1 MSYDF
6 SNRSDLVGLARL
18 THSLQAVAEPMG
30 VAHFLMG
37 AAARDLML
45 KFAHNI
51 QSLRATEDADFALM
65 VPSWK
70 EFEAL
75 RASLIAGGRFRPR
88 PGPATHRLR
97 HSDGLPLDIVPF
109 GGVER
114 SNRTI
119 AWPGDDGVVFD
130 CFGIKEAFESCI
142 DVNLPEAVRLCV
154 ASIPGQAILKI
165 AAWHDR
171 KHTHPGR
178 DAADLLL
185 FARTYMDCGNYERAI
200 AEHADLLESPEF
212 DYVEA
217 GAGLLAR
224 DMKAIVTTG
233 AVERLLGILLL
244 EADEEG
250 PLLLA
255 SQSQMDLEAARRLLE
270 VMCEEL
276 AG

>member
-6 SNRSDLVGLARL
+6 SSRSDLVGLARL
-18 THSLQAVAEPMG
+18 TRSLQAVAEPMG

-45 KFAHNI
+45 KFAHDI
-51 QSLRATEDADFALM
+51 QSLRATEDADFAVM

-75 RASLIAGGRFRPR
+75 RAALIGGGQFRPR
-88 PGPATHRLR
+88 PGPVTHRLR
-97 HSDGLPLDIVPF
+97 HEGGLPLDIVPF
-109 GGVER
+109 GAVEGP
-114 SNRTI
+114 NRTI
-119 AWPGDDGVVFD
+119 AWPGDEGVVFD
-130 CFGIKEAFESCI
+130 CFGIREAFEACI
-142 DVNLPEAVRLCV
+142 DVTLPEGVRLSV
-154 ASIPGQAILKI
+154 ASIPGQVVLKI
-165 AAWHDR
+165 SAWHVR

-178 DAADLLL
+178 DAVDLLL
-185 FARTYMDCGNYERAI
+185 FARNYMDCGNYERAV

-212 DYVEA
+212 DYTEA
-217 GAGLLAR
+217 GARLLAR
-224 DMKAIVTTG
+224 DMKGIVTAA
-233 AVERLLGILLL
+233 AVERLLGILLP

>member
-6 SNRSDLVGLARL
+6 SGRSDLIGLARL
-18 THSLQAVAEPMG
+18 THSLQAVASPMR
-30 VAHFLMG
+30 VEHFLMG

-51 QSLRATEDADFALM
+51 QSLRATEDADFAVM
-65 VPSWK
+65 VPGWK

-75 RASLIAGGRFRPR
+75 REGLIAGSHFKPR

-97 HSDGLPLDIVPF
+97 HASGLPLDIVPF

-114 SNRTI
+114 PNRTI

-130 CFGIKEAFESCI
+130 CFGINEAFESCI
-142 DVNLPEAVRLCV
+142 AVDLPEGVRLSV
-154 ASIPGQAILKI
+154 ASVPGQAILKI
-165 AAWHDR
+165 SAWHDR
-171 KHTHPGR
+171 RYTHPGR

-185 FARTYMDCGNYERAI
+185 FARNYMDCGNFERAV
-200 AEHADLLESPEF
+200 AEHADLLASPEF
-212 DYVEA
+212 DYIEA
-217 GAGLLAR
+217 GARLLAR
-224 DMKAIVTTG
+224 DMKGIVVAG
-233 AVERLLGILLL
+233 AAERLLRILLP
-244 EADEEG
+244 EADEAG